1 MTRLMVRVQI
11 TVAIGSEI
19 RDSTAFAEKMNDQ
32 FEGTQNRLR
41 GTMNR
46 MLRMAERTGV
56 GWRIWVGFFV
66 FVFLLFAYVW
76 LF

>member
-1 MTRLMVRVQI
+1 MLKDI

-19 RDSTAFAEKMNDQ
+19 RDSTALAEKMNEQ
-32 FEGTQNRLR
+32 FEGTGRRLR
-41 GTMNR
+41 GTMKR

-56 GWRIWVGFFV
+56 GWRVWLGFFCAV
-66 FVFLLFAYVW
+66 GVLFWYVW